1 MELLR
6 LPLVDRNPA
15 KSLSRRVS
23 IYVFSFSLFT
33 GAMFEGRAGI
43 QSPLHAPSYLAA
55 SNIDSLRSTD
65 ITFVLTIMSS
75 DLSAPTL
82 QEHLDLG
89 IVTARFNKDDK
100 PAEDLLS
107 IFGST
112 CDLIEEKRAEG
123 KKVLVHCR
131 MGISRSVTLVM
142 AYRMCPSSCSCRV
155 RHGMRHGR

>member
-1 MELLR
+1 M
-6 LPLVDRNPA
+6 P
-15 KSLSRRVS
+15 
-23 IYVFSFSLFT
+23 
-33 GAMFEGRAGI
+33 
-43 QSPLHAPSYLAA
+43 PSYLAA

-142 AYRMCPSSCSCRV
+142 AYRMCASSCSCQV
-155 RHGMRHGR
+155 PYGMRYGR

>member
-1 MELLR
+1 MGKYLL
-6 LPLVDRNPA
+6 LSLHHSLQLYPKGRN
-15 KSLSRRVS
+15 
-23 IYVFSFSLFT
+23 
-33 GAMFEGRAGI
+33 
-43 QSPLHAPSYLAA
+43 QSTLHIPSYLAA

-82 QEHLDLG
+82 QEHLDMG

-100 PAEDLLS
+100 PAEDMLS

-142 AYRMCPSSCSCRV
+142 AYRMSRSPRPV
-155 RHGMRHGR
+155 RST

>member
-1 MELLR
+1 
-6 LPLVDRNPA
+6 
-15 KSLSRRVS
+15 
-23 IYVFSFSLFT
+23 
-33 GAMFEGRAGI
+33 
-43 QSPLHAPSYLAA
+43 
-55 SNIDSLRSTD
+55 
-65 ITFVLTIMSS
+65 MSS
-75 DLSAPTL
+75 DLTAPTL
-82 QEHLDLG
+82 QEHLDMG

-142 AYRMCPSSCSCRV
+142 AYRMSRSPCSFQNAQ
-155 RHGMRHGR
+155 M

>member
-1 MELLR
+1 M
-6 LPLVDRNPA
+6 
-15 KSLSRRVS
+15 
-23 IYVFSFSLFT
+23 
-33 GAMFEGRAGI
+33 GRA
-43 QSPLHAPSYLAA
+43 LHVPSYLAA

-82 QEHLDLG
+82 QEHLDMG

-107 IFGST
+107 IFGPT

-142 AYRMCPSSCSCRV
+142 AYRVSQFPCSFRSA
-155 RHGMRHGR
+155 